1 MQFFLAIAQ
10 RHPKLVFQLIKIVKL
25 PPDLREFFVQPAADR
40 GARSHPGTSQFQQ
53 VSNLAE
59 GKSKSLHTPDKFQ
72 SLDIS
77 FAVLTE
83 TAGGARRTRQERIPL
98 IEANR
103 IGRQPNLFSNRA
115 DLHDM
120 APSLKTYTLEYSP
133 ESSLHSI
140 QRQAWM
146 KPPRVSS
153 LWVLQESDRCIEDLP
168 RGATART

>member
-25 PPDLREFFVQPAADR
+25 PPDLREFFVQAAADR
-40 GARSHPGTSQFQQ
+40 RARSQPRASQFQQ

-59 GKSKSLHTPDKFQ
+59 GKSESLHTPDKFQ

-103 IGRQPNLFSNRA
+103 IGRQPNLLA
-115 DLHDM
+115 TVPICMIWPL
-120 APSLKTYTLEYSP
+120 PSKLTP
-133 ESSLHSI
+133 WSI
-140 QRQAWM
+140 VQGQG
-146 KPPRVSS
+146 
-153 LWVLQESDRCIEDLP
+153 CIAF
-168 RGATART
+168 RGKHG